1 MKQTLR
7 IVLSNAREFKNDENV
22 FVVVALR
29 EKKTNRNKLFYEDV
43 IMIGTY

>member
-29 EKKTNRNKLFYEDV
+29 ENKKKKKQIETNYFMR
-43 IMIGTY
+43 T

>member
-29 EKKTNRNKLFYEDV
+29 ENKKKKQKQIETNYFMR
-43 IMIGTY
+43 T